1 MHRNS
6 VKFTNAVINCLVE
19 VYLNAIPKADFIKLM
34 DDAEILPDG
43 TKKIPFDDY
52 IIDDTLFKDIV
63 EKHIKQ
69 SKIPKYL
76 RESFRFSLYLGPSP
90 RSIKNENI

>member
-1 MHRNS
+1 MRMNS
-6 VKFTNAVINCLVE
+6 VKFTNAVVNCLVE
-19 VYLNAIPKADFIKLM
+19 VYYNAIPKADFIKLM
-34 DDAEILPDG
+34 DDAEIEPDG
-43 TKKIPFDDY
+43 RKKIPFDDY
-52 IIDDTLFKDIV
+52 VIDDSVFKDIV

-90 RSIKNENI
+90 RSVKNENI